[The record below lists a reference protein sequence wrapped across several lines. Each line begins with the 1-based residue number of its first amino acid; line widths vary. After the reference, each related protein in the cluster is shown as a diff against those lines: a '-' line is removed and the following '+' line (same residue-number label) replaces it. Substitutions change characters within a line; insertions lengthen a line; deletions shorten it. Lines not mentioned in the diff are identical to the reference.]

1 MDKKYKAIP
10 YKVTTHHDAIEDKNE
25 PWNSEPAYDTSEI
38 RYCIVSN
45 ETGEVLDDAQG
56 YGYRTAQKAYAA
68 YAYKTRD
75 KSKDKEKADKKRH
88 IQKWMKE
95 HKGFVRAMDDTAF
108 QILKGT
114 WGPDDEFDA
123 KKVKI
128 MLEERGLK
136 PDFTAGELLR
146 VWRNS

>member
-1 MDKKYKAIP
+1 MP
-10 YKVTTHHDAIEDKNE
+10 HLN
-25 PWNSEPAYDTSEI
+25 N
-38 RYCIVSN
+38 
-45 ETGEVLDDAQG
+45 VLG
-56 YGYRTAQKAYAA
+56 VVVHAA

-75 KSKDKEKADKKRH
+75 KSKDKEKANKKKH
-88 IQKWMKE
+88 IQQWMKE

-108 QILKGT
+108 QILKGA

-123 KKVKI
+123 KQVKI